1 MTNEQ
6 KREEK
11 QKLLLERLQEMSYF
25 DDEFMTKC
33 LEDYS
38 KGVELMLRI
47 IMNDAKLVVKEAQVQ
62 AVIKNLQ
69 GRSIRMD
76 VKTNDVSKK
85 QYDVDHFVPWSFVMN
100 DELWNLMPMN
110 FSENIRMFVSYML
123 MVPRWKTTAMTH
135 NCLTEIILI
144 LKIILIK

>member
-1 MTNEQ
+1 MNNPEVPGLVY
-6 KREEK
+6 KLAPLDEK
-11 QKLLLERLQEMSYF
+11 MRKLGNVRKLWEGVLDLQPVCDVFTGQPLE
-25 DDEFMTKC
+25 
-33 LEDYS
+33 
-38 KGVELMLRI
+38 
-47 IMNDAKLVVKEAQVQ
+47 
-62 AVIKNLQ
+62 
-69 GRSIRMD
+69 
-76 VKTNDVSKK
+76 KK

-110 FSENIRMFVSYML
+110 FFENIRMFVSYML